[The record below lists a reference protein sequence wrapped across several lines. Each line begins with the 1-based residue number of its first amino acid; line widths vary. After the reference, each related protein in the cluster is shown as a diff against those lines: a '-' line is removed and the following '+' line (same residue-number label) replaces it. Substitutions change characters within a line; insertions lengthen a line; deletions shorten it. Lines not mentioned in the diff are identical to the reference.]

1 MVDEGKYNLMVTIS
15 LFRFAS
21 GSAIMGGY
29 AGKILRIDLEQNS
42 TKAERLDKKIAKE
55 CIGGKGLGA
64 KILLDEVPAH
74 IDPLSPENTIVF
86 AVGPLTGTRAP
97 TSNRYGAFFK
107 SPLTGIWGESYSG
120 GHLGP
125 QIKKAGYDA
134 VIIRG
139 KSSSPVY
146 ITVVDNNV
154 EIHDASSLW
163 GKSTIETEEAV
174 RKDMG
179 EPKAKVMTIGP
190 AGEKLVK
197 FACISNDK
205 YRQLGRAGAG
215 AVLGAKKVKAIA
227 FFGSRE
233 IEVADEEKFNSV
245 VKEVLDRIPK
255 DGPLTK
261 YGTPVMV
268 NNQNA
273 LGAFPTHYWQKGF
286 FESYLRINAPA
297 MEKEILD
304 KNKACWNC
312 PVACGK
318 MSSVKDGKY
327 KGTVVEGPEYETIFA
342 FGGLCEI
349 ADIKS
354 IAKINELCDELG
366 LDTITAGNVIG
377 FAMRAYEMGR
387 LNTEFSIKFGD
398 DEVVLRLLNMISNRE
413 GLGNT
418 LAEGVKRASEILSL
432 EDIAVHVKGL
442 EPPGYDPRG
451 YNGMALSYAVGVRGA
466 DHLRSTAYAYE
477 MRGISDRFSVSGKG
491 RYVKGLED
499 KLAIIDSAVVCCFV
513 RDAYEWDDLAKLYTF
528 ATGISISTD
537 EIQFAGARAVDNAR
551 RFSTREGIS
560 RKDDSLPRVF
570 HEVPFI
576 DGSSRMHVV
585 VREDLEKMLD
595 EYYEARGWNKDGIPP
610 IH

>member
-1 MVDEGKYNLMVTIS
+1 MK
-15 LFRFAS
+15 
-21 GSAIMGGY
+21 GY
-29 AGKILRIDLEQNS
+29 AGRILKIDVSSKS
-42 TKAERLDKKIAKE
+42 TKIEKLDEKKAKE

-64 KILLDEVPAH
+64 RIILDEVPPH
-74 IDPLSPENTIVF
+74 VDPLSPSNTLVF

-134 VIIRG
+134 IVI
-139 KSSSPVY
+139 KNASPSPIY
-146 ITVVDNNV
+146 ISVIDDDVQF
-154 EIHDASSLW
+154 HDATALW
-163 GKSTIETEEAV
+163 GKTTMETEDAV
-174 RKDMG
+174 KKDIG
-179 EPKAKVMTIGP
+179 ESKAKVMTIGP
-190 AGEKLVK
+190 AGENLVK
-197 FACISNDK
+197 FACICNDY

-215 AVLGAKKVKAIA
+215 AVMGSKKIKAIA
-227 FFGSRE
+227 FMGTK
-233 IEVADEEKFNSV
+233 EVELENEEKFNAV
-245 VKEVLDRIPK
+245 VKEVLSRIPK
-255 DGPLTK
+255 DGSMTK

-286 FESYLRINAPA
+286 FDSHIRINAPT

-318 MSSVKDGKY
+318 MSSVKEGKY

-349 ADIKS
+349 ADIKA
-354 IAKINELCDELG
+354 IAKINEVCDNLG
-366 LDTITAGNVIG
+366 LDTITSGNVIG
-377 FAMRAYEMGR
+377 FTMRAYELGR
-387 LNTEFSIKFGD
+387 LNSEFPVKFGD
-398 DEVVLRLLNMISNRE
+398 DDVVLKLLNMITKRK
-413 GLGNT
+413 GLGNV
-418 LAEGVKRASEILSL
+418 LAEGVKSASKTLGL

-477 MRGISDRFSVSGKG
+477 MRGVADRFAVTGKG
-491 RYVKGLED
+491 TFVKNLED
-499 KLAIIDSAVVCCFV
+499 KLAVIDSSILCCFV
-513 RDAYEWDDLAKLYTF
+513 RDAYEWEDLANLYTY
-528 ATGISISTD
+528 ATGINMSAT
-537 EIQFAGARAVDNAR
+537 ELKNAGARAVDNAR
-551 RFSTREGIS
+551 RFSVREGIS
-560 RKDDSLPRVF
+560 RKDDSLPKIF
-570 HEVPFI
+570 HELPFS

-585 VREDLEKMLD
+585 VKEDMERMLD
-595 EYYEARGWNKDGIPP
+595 EYYDARGWSRDGIPP
-610 IH
+610 V